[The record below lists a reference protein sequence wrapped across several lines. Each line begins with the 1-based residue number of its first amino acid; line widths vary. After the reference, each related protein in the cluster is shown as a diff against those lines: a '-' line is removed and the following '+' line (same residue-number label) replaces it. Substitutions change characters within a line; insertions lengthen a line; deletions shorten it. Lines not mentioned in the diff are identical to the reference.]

1 MIIEYKCYDCQNCTF
16 FEISKRFYKKLKQSY
31 WLFFLVY
38 VCVRVYIYKRSGV
51 ERISHGE

>member
-1 MIIEYKCYDCQNCTF
+1 MIVKIALF

-31 WLFFLVY
+31 GLFFLVY
-38 VCVRVYIYKRSGV
+38 VCARVYIYKRSGV

>member
-1 MIIEYKCYDCQNCTF
+1 MIVKIALF

-38 VCVRVYIYKRSGV
+38 VCARVYIYKRNGV

>member
-1 MIIEYKCYDCQNCTF
+1 MIVKIALF

-38 VCVRVYIYKRSGV
+38 VCARVYIYKRSGV

>member
-1 MIIEYKCYDCQNCTF
+1 MIVKIALF

-38 VCVRVYIYKRSGV
+38 VCARVYIKGV
-51 ERISHGE
+51 V